1 MVRRRPLAYSFK
13 HESLIVPEGV
23 RGLDLL
29 CVVLV
34 SHGISRE
41 SIHLCFN
48 VTVSVLPGQ
57 KEPRN
62 DLWTRMKET
71 RVRNCANV
79 LVHKGL
85 DEMDG
90 TVHQETAGT
99 FEGEK
104 FREFCG
110 FVAIRKTFLCKI
122 WGRGILW
129 RGKSEQSAK
138 VFSLKFVIYEIFSL
152 ESSRYTLLVK
162 T

>member
-1 MVRRRPLAYSFK
+1 MGEEDGGGEGKGKREGEGEGGGGGVRERERGRRGREEEDVVRRRPLAYSFK

-62 DLWTRMKET
+62 DLWTRMKEA
-71 RVRNCANV
+71 RVRDCANV

-90 TVHQETAGT
+90 TVHQETAEN
-99 FEGEK
+99 F
-104 FREFCG
+104 
-110 FVAIRKTFLCKI
+110 
-122 WGRGILW
+122 
-129 RGKSEQSAK
+129 
-138 VFSLKFVIYEIFSL
+138 
-152 ESSRYTLLVK
+152 
-162 T
+162 